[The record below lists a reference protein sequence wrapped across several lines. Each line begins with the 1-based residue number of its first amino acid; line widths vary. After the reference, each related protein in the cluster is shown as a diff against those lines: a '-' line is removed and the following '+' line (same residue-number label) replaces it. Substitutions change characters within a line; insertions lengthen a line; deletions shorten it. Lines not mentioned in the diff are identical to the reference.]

1 MSGINGKE
9 PPSPPFGP
17 PEATP
22 NHDRQDESTSRA
34 HGNRSSRALVGLLL
48 ILGALAY
55 RDLLF
60 WDPANP
66 GLPSTGWFFF
76 RISETAPQIFLLVA
90 IPLLYRRRTRIARA
104 LPCLSSAARSGSL
117 GVHIALSGENRLGH

>member
-1 MSGINGKE
+1 MSGINGTSGINGKE

-22 NHDRQDESTSRA
+22 NHDRQDESTLRA
-34 HGNRSSRALVGLLL
+34 HGRRSSRVLVGLLL

-60 WDPANP
+60 WDPADP

-76 RISETAPQIFLLVA
+76 RASETAPQIFLLLT

-104 LPCLSSAARSGSL
+104 LHRDSSIPES
-117 GVHIALSGENRLGH
+117 